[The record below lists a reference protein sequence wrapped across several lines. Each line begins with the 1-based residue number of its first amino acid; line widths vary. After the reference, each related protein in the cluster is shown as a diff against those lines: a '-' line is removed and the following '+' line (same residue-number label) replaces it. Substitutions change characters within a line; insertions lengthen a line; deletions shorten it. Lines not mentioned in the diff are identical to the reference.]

1 MDSPLILSAAIE
13 AALNAYLDLDPDSKT
28 RLAGLQGKII
38 QLEIKGLG
46 LSLYL
51 VPAAAGL
58 QVLGRCEEPPDT
70 VIRGTVA
77 ALTKLSLGEGAR
89 EMRAGDVEI
98 EGDTHTGQAM
108 RELLGR
114 VDIDWEELL
123 SKVVGDYAAHNIARG
138 VRGSAEWTRRAGE
151 SLRLDTTE
159 YLQEEA
165 RYLPSRAEVDYF
177 LDETDRLR
185 SDLDRLEARIKRLR
199 GTLDT
204 PTDDAS

>member
-1 MDSPLILSAAIE
+1 MASPLILTAGIE
-13 AALNAYLDLDPDSKT
+13 TALNAYLDLDPDSRA

-38 QLEIKGLG
+38 QLEISGLD

-51 VPAAAGL
+51 ILDAAGL
-58 QVLGRCEEPPDT
+58 QVLAHCEEPPDT
-70 VIRGTVA
+70 VIRGT
-77 ALTKLSLGEGAR
+77 ALALAKLSLGEGSR
-89 EMRAGDVEI
+89 GMLEGEVLI

-138 VRGSAEWTRRAGE
+138 ARGTAEWTRRAGE
-151 SLRLDTTE
+151 SLRLDTAE

-165 RYLPSRAEVDYF
+165 RHLPTRTEVDCF

-185 SDLDRLEARIKRLR
+185 SDLDRLEARIKRLNAA
-199 GTLDT
+199 LDT
-204 PTDDAS
+204 PSDDAS